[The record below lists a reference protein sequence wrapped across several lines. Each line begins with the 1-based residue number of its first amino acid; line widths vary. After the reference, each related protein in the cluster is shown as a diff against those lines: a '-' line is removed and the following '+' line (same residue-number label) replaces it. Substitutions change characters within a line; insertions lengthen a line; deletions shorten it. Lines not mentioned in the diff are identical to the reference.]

1 MDRKTAMPRRFYPA
15 GPPHPTTIRGDGT
28 VPYGWRFGKEVFILP
43 ILLSLSSPSNMKRR
57 RSRATRTAGGIRV
70 AAVDVFCGAGG
81 LTRGLLDAG
90 IPVAAGYDVDA
101 ACQFPYEHNNSGAEF
116 KKISVTDLT
125 GKLLAACYPAGHT
138 RILVGCAPCQTFS
151 KYTQGLDND
160 NDPKWKL
167 LDEFARLV
175 RELRPDVV
183 SMENVPELQRHSV
196 FDRFLATLD
205 DEGFHFTEDREE
217 QVVYCPDYGIPQH
230 RRRLVLLAS
239 RLGPIEL
246 IPPTHPPTKYRK
258 VRDVLH
264 RLPALAA
271 GEVSANDPLH
281 RTSELSPL
289 NLRRIRRSS
298 PGGTWR
304 DWPRELVAK
313 CHKAK
318 TGKTYPSVYGRMEW
332 DKPAP
337 TITTQFFGFGNGRF
351 GHPEQD
357 RAISLREGAILQS
370 FPRNYEFVPPGEEYC
385 FKTIGRLIGNAVP
398 VRLGEVIGNS
408 IRLHLDC
415 YEH

>member
-1 MDRKTAMPRRFYPA
+1 M
-15 GPPHPTTIRGDGT
+15 
-28 VPYGWRFGKEVFILP
+28 
-43 ILLSLSSPSNMKRR
+43 
-57 RSRATRTAGGIRV
+57 RSRASKQRGAPKSPVTGANRAV
-70 AAVDVFCGAGG
+70 AVDVFCGAGG

-90 IPVAAGYDVDA
+90 VRVVAGYDVDA
-101 ACQFPYEHNNSGAEF
+101 ACQFPYEHNNPGAKF
-116 KKISVTDLT
+116 SRTDVAELD
-125 GKLLAACYPAGHT
+125 GEKLAANYPDGGT

-151 KYTQGLDND
+151 RYARGLDND
-160 NDPKWKL
+160 DDPKWKL

-183 SMENVPELQRHSV
+183 SMENVPELQHHSV
-196 FDRFLATLD
+196 FDRFLSTLA
-205 DEGFHFTEDREE
+205 DEGFHFTEDCEK
-217 QVVYCPDYGIPQH
+217 QIVYCPDYGIPQH
-230 RRRLVLLAS
+230 RRRLVLVAS
-239 RLGPIEL
+239 RLGPIDL
-246 IPPTHPPTKYRK
+246 IAPTHPPTKHRK
-258 VRDVLH
+258 VCDVLR

-271 GEVSANDPLH
+271 GGVSPVDPLH
-281 RTSELSPL
+281 RTSGLSPL
-289 NLRRIRRSS
+289 NLRRIRRSR

-304 DWPRELVAK
+304 DWPRRLVAD
-313 CHKAK
+313 CHKVT
-318 TGKTYPSVYGRMEW
+318 TGRTYPSVYGRMEW
-332 DKPAP
+332 SRPSP

-370 FPRNYEFVPPGEEYC
+370 FPTDYEFVPPGGEYC